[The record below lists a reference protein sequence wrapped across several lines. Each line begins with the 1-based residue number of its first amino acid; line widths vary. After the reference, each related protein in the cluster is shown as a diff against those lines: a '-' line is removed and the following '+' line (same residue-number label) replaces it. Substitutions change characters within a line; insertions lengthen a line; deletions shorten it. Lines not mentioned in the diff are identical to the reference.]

1 MEELEPR
8 PTMAVPWVRGG
19 SDKKGG
25 NQSFSVSAI
34 VSITAKLLEVVG
46 YALQIGAGVGDTEA
60 MDEI

>member
-1 MEELEPR
+1 
-8 PTMAVPWVRGG
+8 MAVPWVRGG
-19 SDKKGG
+19 SDKKGE